1 MTPGSGT
8 RTLTGTSGVNAFV
21 IDPQQHLLLATRL
34 TQADFHWDN
43 QPASSKV
50 LLGTVL
56 QPDHTGLKYFAV
68 QGDPQAQ
75 LTIGGQP
82 YTPGHP
88 VSVQQGQP
96 LWLSVQLS
104 QAQSTGQLQLLWGER
119 PEALT
124 PIPEGLLLASPQS
137 PEQQFTTQTIGLN
150 QNIIVAILSGTPSG
164 GMAMLRTVSVLVST
178 ASMLSRSNQ
187 PTICTGTAS
196 TVKTWYVAA
205 DIT

>member
-1 MTPGSGT
+1 MDLSSDWLTQLRPWRSTLTVLSVLLATACQHTPSPHPAPKMTPGSGT

-96 LWLSVQLS
+96 LWLECSPK
-104 QAQSTGQLQLLWGER
+104 TGQ
-119 PEALT
+119 
-124 PIPEGLLLASPQS
+124 I
-137 PEQQFTTQTIGLN
+137 
-150 QNIIVAILSGTPSG
+150 
-164 GMAMLRTVSVLVST
+164 
-178 ASMLSRSNQ
+178 
-187 PTICTGTAS
+187 
-196 TVKTWYVAA
+196 
-205 DIT
+205 